1 MRNRGLLSILA
12 AALAFALAPLARA
25 QPQAEITPAL
35 FVVRDADSSLY
46 LYGTVHAL
54 PPGAPWANQ
63 SVRAAILASDEI
75 WTESDISEDAGEQ
88 MSADFMRAIDTPA
101 AQPLPSRLAPALR
114 SRLRLAAKRAGLGP
128 EGLDRFDP
136 WEAAF
141 LLMSAGAPGRTS
153 QNGVDNRVAAL
164 AQENGKTLRWLEDMG
179 VRDFEAMSE
188 SAQIQFLSYVL
199 EGFTS
204 PPTDVDRADRLWASG
219 DLEGLDALELAPMRA
234 SSPDFYAWIV
244 VARNAAWV
252 ERLSA
257 ELDGAGADF
266 VAIGTAHLMGPDS
279 VVAMLRARGYVV
291 ERVAAA
297 LP

>member
-1 MRNRGLLSILA
+1 MRNSGPRSILA
-12 AALAFALAPLARA
+12 AVLVFALASVGPAQA
-25 QPQAEITPAL
+25 QPEITPAL

-54 PPGAPWANQ
+54 PPDAPWANQ
-63 SVRAAILASDEI
+63 SVRAAILASDEV
-75 WTESDISEDAGEQ
+75 WTESDISEAAGEQ
-88 MSADFMRAIDTPA
+88 LSADFMRAIDTPA
-101 AQPLPSRLAPALR
+101 AQPLPSRLSPALR

-141 LLMSAGAPGRTS
+141 LLMSAGAPGRNS

-199 EGFTS
+199 EGFTR
-204 PPTDVDRADRLWASG
+204 PPSDVDRADTLWASG
-219 DLEGLDALELAPMRA
+219 DLDGLDALELAPMRV

-244 VARNAAWV
+244 VLRNAAWV
-252 ERLSA
+252 ELLGA
-257 ELDGAGADF
+257 ELDGAGTDF
-266 VAIGTAHLMGPDS
+266 VAVGAAHLMGPDS

-291 ERVAAA
+291 ERVAAP